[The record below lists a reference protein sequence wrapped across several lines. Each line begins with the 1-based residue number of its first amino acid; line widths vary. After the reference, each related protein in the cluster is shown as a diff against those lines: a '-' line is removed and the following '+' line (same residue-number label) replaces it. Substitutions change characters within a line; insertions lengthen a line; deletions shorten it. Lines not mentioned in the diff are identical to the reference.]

1 MFPVLL
7 IAGNVIREQRWPVVF
22 LVLWCAVIAGAFSF
36 GYDVEL
42 VQNDFVFLLGQ
53 QALYAVGFSA
63 FVSAFTLHN
72 ELRSRRI
79 LGVLSKAIARGQYLA
94 GLLLG
99 VFACS
104 ALYCGAIVLSSLWIA
119 RGLPIAGIQFAGLAV
134 VLIVACLLTAA
145 MSLFFSTFLNP
156 LPATA
161 ATTALIAL
169 PAALA
174 LAFGDAWVQIIP
186 VYALAKAVLRFSFD
200 AAWSPGG
207 SLLALALAEAVVF
220 WMAASWSFA
229 RLDIAVAVE

>member
-1 MFPVLL
+1 
-7 IAGNVIREQRWPVVF
+7 
-22 LVLWCAVIAGAFSF
+22 
-36 GYDVEL
+36 
-42 VQNDFVFLLGQ
+42 
-53 QALYAVGFSA
+53 
-63 FVSAFTLHN
+63 
-72 ELRSRRI
+72 
-79 LGVLSKAIARGQYLA
+79 
-94 GLLLG
+94 
-99 VFACS
+99 
-104 ALYCGAIVLSSLWIA
+104 
-119 RGLPIAGIQFAGLAV
+119 V